1 MTDTTTL
8 QALLMAAGMATASG
22 LIFDEPA
29 SEDLFLGVMA
39 ADTNPARY
47 VAKFGLQLLFGKG
60 KQ

>member
-1 MTDTTTL
+1 
-8 QALLMAAGMATASG
+8 MAAGMATASG